1 LLFESLL
8 PLSGESVGVED
19 GDVVVVVLVVDV
31 EVDVIDVDVEEA
43 SVTVAT
49 MRTGSRE
56 KTWVELLQSQPVK
69 P

>member
-1 LLFESLL
+1 
-8 PLSGESVGVED
+8 LSGESVGVED
-19 GDVVVVVLVVDV
+19 GSVVVVVLVVDV
-31 EVDVIDVDVEEA
+31 DVDVVEVEVVDEG